1 MVYHKAVQALKNE
14 QKNTETNKKVFENII
29 NVPITLYLEEKRRPI
44 MERLITQQ
52 KLHIETVV

>member
-1 MVYHKAVQALKNE
+1 MVYHKAVQVQKNE

-29 NVPITLYLEEKRRPI
+29 NAPITLYLEEKRRPI